1 MVQILFIFLCYTALL
16 ALGKAVFVLYVGGYA
31 FGDLTQAIWHGL
43 AMDMTMAGY
52 FTVIPALLLI
62 ALQWADPHWK
72 DAPAWSINPPRDGSK
87 PTKAVAALRMAMKA
101 YFWITAAIITFGVV
115 LNAAL
120 YPYWKFPLDQT
131 PLFYFFSSP
140 KSAMASISFMQLTG
154 AAVTIAL
161 IVCLCKKALAVCSN
175 LGKGV
180 LMPKNRVVGA
190 CLLALATTLLF
201 IPIRGGFTVS
211 TMNPSRAYFSKD
223 MRLNHAAMDPLF
235 SLMYSLSHADD
246 FAKQFRFM
254 DNAEAERK
262 FSEIRNWEEADSA
275 SFTTKL
281 PFKPHIQLIILESF
295 SSHLMPSLGGEPIAM
310 RLDSIAREGL
320 LFTDIY
326 ASSFRTDRALAAIL
340 NGYPAQPTSSIMK
353 YVDKLDSLPA
363 IASSLRD
370 AGYATSYYYGGDAN
384 FTNMNALL
392 VAGGFDRIV
401 SDKDFPMSQRLSKWG
416 AHDDVV
422 FTRAIEEISSEKEA
436 KPRFTVVQTSS
447 SHEPY
452 EVPYASRHADKAANA
467 FAYADSCLGAY
478 MDQLR
483 QTAAYDSTLVFIV
496 PDHYGSYPRD
506 LEDHLQRHRV
516 PLVIA
521 GGAAKYLAPD
531 STVLQKAG
539 SQTDIAATILALAG
553 ADAGKFEFSR
563 NLLDPRRASIAF
575 FSEPSWI
582 AATDGEGYAEI
593 ETATLQPA
601 EGSDQRLLEA
611 LKAYYQHLYND
622 IARR

>member
-1 MVQILFIFLCYTALL
+1 MIQILFVFLCYTALL
-16 ALGKAVFVLYVGGYA
+16 ALGKVVFVLYVGGYTFA
-31 FGDLTQAIWHGL
+31 ETIQVMAHGL
-43 AMDMTMAGY
+43 PMDMTMAGY
-52 FTVIPALLLI
+52 LTVVPALLTI
-62 ALQWADPHWK
+62 ALLWTDPHWK
-72 DAPAWSINPPRDGSK
+72 QAPAWTLCPPRSGAV
-87 PTKAVAALRMAMKA
+87 PTKATAILRIAVKT
-101 YFWITAAIITFGVV
+101 YFWISSALITFGVV
-115 LNAAL
+115 LNACL
-120 YPYWKFPLDQT
+120 YPYWRFPLDQT

-140 KSAMASISFMQLTG
+140 SSAMASIAFWQIG
-154 AAVTIAL
+154 AAAVTIAL
-161 IVCLCKKALAVCSN
+161 MVCLCKKALSVCYN

-180 LMPKNRVVGA
+180 LIPRHRAIGTCMM
-190 CLLALATTLLF
+190 ALATALLF

-223 MRLNHAAMDPLF
+223 LRLNHAAIDPLF

-246 FAKQFRFM
+246 FRRQFRFM
-254 DNAEAERK
+254 DDADAMRAFKSIDYAEPV
-262 FSEIRNWEEADSA
+262 DSVA
-275 SFTTKL
+275 PFAPL
-281 PFKPHIQLIILESF
+281 PFKPHVQLIILESF
-295 SSHLMPSLGGEPIAM
+295 SSHLMPSLGGEPVAT
-310 RLDSIAREGL
+310 RLDSIARGGL

-353 YVDKLDSLPA
+353 YVGKIDSLPA

-370 AGYATSYYYGGDAN
+370 AGYATEYYYGGDAN

-401 SDKDFPMSQRLSKWG
+401 SDKDFPLSERLSKWG
-416 AHDDVV
+416 AHDDAV
-422 FTRAIEEISSEKEA
+422 FARALADMSRSPVG

-452 EVPYASRHADKAANA
+452 EVPYSGRFADKAANA

-478 MDQLR
+478 VDSLKL
-483 QTAAYDSTLVFIV
+483 TDAYDSTLIVIV
-496 PDHYGSYPRD
+496 PDHYGSYPQD
-506 LEDHLQRHRV
+506 LEDHIQRHRV

-521 GGAAKYLAPD
+521 GGAAKYLDAAPEAL
-531 STVLQKAG
+531 SRAG

-553 ADAGKFEFSR
+553 ADASKFEFSH
-563 NLLDPRRASIAF
+563 NLLDPRRPALAF

-582 AATDGEGYAEI
+582 AVTDGERQAEI
-593 ETATLQPA
+593 NVATSEA
-601 EGSDQRLLEA
+601 VDGSDANLLP
-611 LKAYYQHLYND
+611 LLQAYYQYLYND

>member
-1 MVQILFIFLCYTALL
+1 MVQILFVFLCYAALL
-16 ALGKAVFVLYVGGYA
+16 AFGKVIFVLSVGGYTA
-31 FGDLTQAIWHGL
+31 AETLQAIGHGL
-43 AMDMTMAGY
+43 PMDMTMAGY
-52 FTVIPALLLI
+52 FTVIPALLAI
-62 ALQWADPHWK
+62 ALQWADPQLKSAKPWQLHPIPHS
-72 DAPAWSINPPRDGSK
+72 AY
-87 PTKAVAALRMAMKA
+87 PTKAAKALNIAAKA
-101 YFWITAAIITFGVV
+101 YFWLTAGIIAIGIV

-120 YPYWKFPLDQT
+120 YPYWKFPLDST

-140 KSAMASISFMQLTG
+140 KSAMASAGDWEAMMGLLVIVLMVWLY
-154 AAVTIAL
+154 AKAL
-161 IVCLCKKALAVCSN
+161 IICYN
-175 LGKGV
+175 LGRGV
-180 LMPKNRVVGA
+180 LMPRRRAVSTI
-190 CLLALATTLLF
+190 CLLVFTALLF

-223 MRLNHAAMDPLF
+223 IRLNHAAMDPLF

-246 FAKQFRFM
+246 FDSQFRFM
-254 DNAEAERK
+254 DNAEAERIFK
-262 FSEIRNWEEADSA
+262 SVDYAVVPDSVA
-275 SFTTKL
+275 TQLPTL

-310 RLDSIAREGL
+310 RLDSIARDGL

-353 YVDKLDSLPA
+353 YVSKLDSLPA
-363 IASSLRD
+363 IAASLRD
-370 AGYATSYYYGGDAN
+370 AGYATNYYYGGDAN

-392 VAGGFDRIV
+392 VAGGFDNIV
-401 SDKDFPMSQRLSKWG
+401 SDKDFSIYQKMSKWG

-422 FTRAIEEISSEKEA
+422 FDRALAELDHHGG
-436 KPRFTVVQTSS
+436 KPQFTVVQTSS

-452 EVPYASRHADKAANA
+452 EVPYTSRHTDKAANA

-478 MDQLR
+478 IDRLKL
-483 QTAAYDSTLVFIV
+483 TAAYDSTLVFIV

-506 LEDHLQRHRV
+506 LDDHRQRHRV
-516 PLVIA
+516 PLVIT
-521 GGAAKYLAPD
+521 GGAARYLQPD
-531 STVLQKAG
+531 SVAMHSPG

-553 ADAGKFEFSR
+553 ADASAFEFSH
-563 NLLDPRRASIAF
+563 NLIDPRRPALAF

-582 AATDGEGYAEI
+582 AVTDGDGYAEI
-593 ETATLQPA
+593 NVATSEPVD
-601 EGSDQRLLEA
+601 GSDPGLLRLLQ
-611 LKAYYQHLYND
+611 AYYQYLYSD